1 MIDFVLV
8 EKLTLIFE
16 SDENHS
22 CAAIGR
28 NGGKCDYATMQC
40 SRVAH
45 HERERGK
52 ELNLDDCRTVS
63 GRRGLSSAGFS
74 GELS

>member
-1 MIDFVLV
+1 MNEFSETTMIDFVLV

-22 CAAIGR
+22 RAAIGGD
-28 NGGKCDYATMQC
+28 GGKWDYATMQC

-45 HERERGK
+45 HEREKGK
-52 ELNLDDCRTVS
+52 RVKP
-63 GRRGLSSAGFS
+63 GRLPECFWPPTT
-74 GELS
+74 